1 MNEVASLFQGRSLII
16 SSKHQ
21 KHWALSTIL
30 SGQLGVK
37 VVYDLPIDTDELG
50 TFSGEVE
57 RASDAY
63 STLRKKCL
71 LGMEKYGYDLGVAT
85 EGSFGPHPSILWSN
99 AHEELIV
106 LIDKKNNLEI
116 GEHLLTL
123 DTNFNH
129 AEVGNYEELLAFA
142 NRVKFPNHRIILSC
156 SNDVGERLFAKGMS
170 NERELQAAFQEFLQ
184 WSAAIRAETDMRAMF
199 NPTRMKVI
207 EELGKK
213 LVHKVLSI
221 CPGCGLPGF
230 GSVSYRAGL
239 PCVSC
244 GFPTRSILAKVTE
257 CHECGFCSELL
268 FPNEKKFEDP
278 MFCDL
283 CNP

>member
-1 MNEVASLFQGRSLII
+1 MNELASLFQGRSLII

-21 KHWALSTIL
+21 KHQALSTVL
-30 SGQLGVK
+30 SDQLGVE

-71 LGMEKYGYDLGVAT
+71 MGMEKFGYDLGVAT

-106 LIDKKNNLEI
+106 FIDKENNLEI
-116 GEHLLTL
+116 SERLLTL
-123 DTNFNH
+123 ETNFNH
-129 AEVGNYEELLAFA
+129 AEVANWDELLAFA
-142 NRVKFPNHRIILSC
+142 GRVQFPSHKIILTGS
-156 SNDVGERLFAKGMS
+156 DEAGERLFFKGMLD
-170 NERELQAAFQEFLQ
+170 ETELQSAFDKISQL
-184 WSAAIRAETDMRAMF
+184 SRVIRAETDMRAMF

-207 EELGKK
+207 EDLGKR
-213 LVHKVLSI
+213 LLSKI
-221 CPGCGLPGF
+221 LTGCPECASPGF
-230 GSVSYRAGL
+230 GEVSYVDGL
-239 PCVSC
+239 PCQSC
-244 GFPTRSILAKVTE
+244 GCPTRSIMTKMTS
-257 CHECGFCSELL
+257 CGRCGFTSEVL
-268 FPNEKKFEDP
+268 FPNEKQFEDP
-278 MFCDL
+278 MFCDF